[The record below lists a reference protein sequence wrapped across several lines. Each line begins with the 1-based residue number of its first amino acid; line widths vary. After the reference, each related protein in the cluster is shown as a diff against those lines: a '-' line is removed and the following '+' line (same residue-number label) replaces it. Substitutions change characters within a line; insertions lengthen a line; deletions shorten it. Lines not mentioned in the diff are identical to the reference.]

1 MPVGGDPITSQT
13 DLLTSVAQQGNI
25 PNVNVTEYLKG
36 AGGNHTEALRRLLRD
51 NGLQYSPQ
59 QEEAAHKAFGL
70 KVFSPEYIQNNKLSD
85 EERSKLQQEYTSIA
99 NSLNKG
105 KSREINTGN
114 WGGGFHGSTMSDA
127 EKMAQ
132 TKKLNELDDRIAKD
146 YELSTLMPNVKKIT
160 PSSIGPRS
168 LSSIK
173 NELQS
178 LNDESERLKET
189 GYKPATEP
197 SYVFGGAG
205 AGSAMTGFDL
215 SLMQDRAAEVEK
227 KKAEIKQKMDSEY
240 TEEPAVLSAQ
250 TAFLSSKAFNGGDRK
265 ESYVNA
271 RYLMNDRAA
280 KLKRQMDM
288 AIDDYKSTGSE
299 EDKAKIDNI
308 FSHIAEQSR
317 QIATGYSLADGVEK
331 YAQAAVKK
339 IDAEAQSIDR
349 AMPALKAQ
357 NPIFGLLGGDE
368 VSFVKSAAKQFVL
381 GWKNSAWSLDDML
394 NGKGQSYEKFLAN
407 EKSRGMAEA
416 DATMPAAYRGTPI
429 DAYVDV
435 DGQKFLVDGNGDIQ
449 GAVDKDFKDL
459 RIDVNN
465 EDDIQKKADAYEKN
479 RGQYEVHSGLTGGH
493 INVKKMIGAN
503 TSVALNMIPIIAT
516 SAAIASVPGGEMPA
530 VQYLGGIASSG
541 LMMFHQ
547 NFEDQLKVGKGF
559 NYAWNTAGMIT
570 LAQSLVEQGFGVETG
585 MGTAVAKSLKAKGLK
600 QELDGFIRAGMEA
613 PTFIR
618 KAYDAYGKYIVS
630 GVQENIEEEVQS
642 RQDAAFN
649 WTRNGI
655 DKQLDPLRVG
665 NTALSMLFSVGGL
678 EALSHIKGETD
689 GDRWKNGYIRALI
702 EPEGTTQ
709 VIDALE
715 KEGALTAR
723 EATIKKGILSG
734 SKKMFDGILADT
746 RLSTKNKQELLKMM
760 AERDRWRMAS
770 DNIEIGPGK
779 EKYMAKADEIDNKI
793 TEKWDLYNSQG
804 EAVDRNNPH
813 DNHELNDIT
822 DEDAAKSESAQPG
835 EASADGA
842 KQPGTAT
849 DAGTDSGKST
859 NPSTDQAGT
868 SAETVPK
875 TVPSTDNVPV
885 LEKTDAVG
893 KDVIPYSPA
902 PHRITF
908 YDTIGDNT
916 VVENDKGQ
924 EGVVK
929 VTEGGVVSVEYNNNQ
944 THELGN
950 LDDLSDKT
958 LDEFGLKV
966 KNVESMNSR
975 TYKVGNDIYVSD
987 DINNAIK
994 RDQDGNVVSVTLSKV
1009 EGGKVAKTEEFT
1021 GQQADNLAY
1030 QIVLDQF
1037 SKIQSDEGIRA
1048 IEEAIP
1054 TEKGSN
1060 VKNDNNGQKE
1070 DDGKSNETVTIGKT
1084 TYTKRGD
1091 RWVDSK
1097 GITASKEKVA
1107 EINQHLLPPAEVQY
1121 KGEKHVRVNGIW
1133 YNDVTDQKVSS
1144 DLKIKKLEKAL
1155 NNEKTDT
1162 NTSSETP
1169 KVEDVVQPGAKEN
1182 AASVPQ
1188 GEKAKQPINQDEIN
1202 AIESRLAQ
1210 PDNAKSSTT
1219 IESQA
1224 EAAERQA
1231 EVVSQQEEKNPE
1243 EVDAQVKDIDD
1254 AIDKIEEQLKEIPP
1268 VIIKHE
1274 ESKLSLSGLTA
1285 EQQDA
1290 AEAKRV
1296 KETALSPKEKNLQNL
1311 VEAINDYEA
1320 LAEGARGKA
1329 TAKGNTIF
1337 NKALEAAAALGYT
1350 IKRFKSRDKTY
1361 VSVFNKDGSRINSLA
1376 NNFKEQNYKSITPNR
1391 DRGLISNR
1399 SQEVID
1405 LFKKLWLEG
1414 ASSSMPIVYGVTLSN
1429 AQKKIVFQDVADGI
1443 PSNGAEAL
1451 LNQIEKSI
1459 KDGFIVFHD
1468 KHLGDMAVNVDDFL
1482 NDKEAEPKPV
1492 PKAEEKPATQN
1503 NNEEAPFQIKEDPN
1517 VKKARI
1523 LYEAAQKRLN
1533 DVESRIAKDQAEQ
1546 TDMFGGNK
1554 PQGKLFIDT
1563 KAEIKRVLNDL
1574 RKQVKDAKDALD
1586 RAKVRAEEE
1595 ANKAQGQQSLFQAIK
1610 KLFVGEKM
1618 SPIGIKT
1625 FNQLIDNLNKSVG
1638 NVFGGVLTGK
1648 EYAQAVKDK
1657 AGRDISTIK
1666 GIVYG
1671 FVGNDGKVYIN
1682 GDRINAN
1689 TPVHEYGHVWISFTK
1704 NSAPDVYQRGL
1715 KLADKSSY
1723 LIKLLGQGKTSA
1735 YADLIKKYNEG
1746 DKAPLLEEA
1755 LAWAIGD
1762 EGEKLVKSVKGEF
1775 VQWLHDLWENIKSV
1789 FGGALTDFPVKE
1801 LQNLTFKQ
1809 FTSIVARQL
1818 VSGTPITSNALEE
1831 SVILRKVNNYAR
1843 EIVAGRSTL
1852 KRLPPGAEQGRIEGG
1867 IHNVAASII
1876 SGRSRE
1882 TDTGAREDSAENAGR
1897 RVKEQSQRLEVYAK
1911 SQGIWVE
1918 PEDLVD
1924 KFGKIFKGGSESTI
1938 HLNGDGYVTKVN
1950 NLSFYGQEDGNL
1962 LDFFDRIAIHNHL
1975 FPTTKY
1981 TLVGFTN
1988 DLGGL
1993 MAIVRQP
2000 FIANAVPTHFND
2012 TTPYMHK
2019 LGFKGAYGTYY
2030 NDNYIV
2036 RDLHQDNILTGED
2049 GLLYV
2054 IDPAIRLN
2062 NQARFG
2068 GKMVAGDIDI
2078 PDEPIAQE
2086 DAKLQKGEF
2095 NINVNGTPA
2104 TVKPLPYGVDVV
2116 NGFYSPL
2123 EKTLAETKVDKLSV
2137 KQWIDKFGKGEEA
2150 KWTGLTDWLAQQ
2162 QGSVSKADIQQ
2173 YLKDNRIQVVEVVN
2187 SGKSEKYYQ
2196 LVEEQKNASRE
2207 LDILE
2212 SDLDN
2217 WSDENYKE
2225 SRDKKYEL
2233 NDKIKELSNQIKEE
2247 ESKTKDTKFENYQLE
2262 GEKENYKEVLVT
2274 MPAPETGAIPDLP
2287 KDWGAYLRKGVYEVE
2302 NASGEVVAKDAD
2314 IDKAIAKAQPFVPQ
2328 RKKTNRGEFKSSH
2341 FDEPNILVHLRMNTR
2356 VDAEG
2361 KKVLFLEEVQSD
2373 WGQQGKKSGFANTE
2387 QISKLRDEE
2396 TKLRDS
2402 VKKNKGE
2409 ITADTPDDVYNKIRN
2424 ENKLLEEQIYAI
2436 QTKITDLQSK
2446 STPSAPFVT
2455 DTNAW
2460 TKLGLKVALKEA
2472 VKQGADKIAWT
2483 TGEQQNDRYDLSKQ
2497 VDWINAEKTNKGDY
2511 KIEVGH
2517 KDNRPMETQYLKENE
2532 LEANLGK
2539 ELATKIINDGGG
2551 MYRGLD
2557 LKVGGKGMK
2566 GFYGSPAEGSLGIVG
2581 NVAKSLFKQEPKIT
2595 EIQIKEGDISK
2606 GRFIHPTITDAGYGM
2621 VRDSRN
2627 NNEEI
2632 YSPNNNITDV
2642 KKWIENKMSNKEN
2655 RGDLFSIQHSIG
2667 ITPELRAE
2675 VSQGLPQF
2683 QVKDEI
2689 DAREDKTRKQVNKER
2704 VDNAMSKVRDAFNE
2718 MKILGAI
2725 NDPRVNAARQAK
2737 LIDALFRLAVAKGIQ
2752 LKDDI
2757 VAMIKEQYKN
2767 VSNYQAHAM
2776 ARTIQAYVE
2785 AYNKPDLD
2793 KNITRDLVE
2802 NGLDIDS
2809 AITFLD
2815 NRYKNDTA
2823 NRPAILKYINDL
2835 KAKKAY
2841 YESFTE
2847 PIEAKSRKE
2856 FLDKLG
2862 ALLAQYKNIATE
2874 FREADITG
2882 HYEGIDP
2889 NILVPDINGSVIH
2902 AAQFIQAQHDAYVNE
2917 YGGRTKDFIMAIADY
2932 LNGPAGKDS
2941 IYAETITN
2949 GVIYFIAELQASGSK
2964 YTTTKYYEDL
2974 RAELVKGLADKR
2986 SAFGRALAMGTKEK
3000 DPIFKERLSKIEEF
3014 KNNLDED
3021 IDDEDLD
3028 EDTHQETADFVNYVK
3043 GEEEQDRKHRKMDS
3057 SVSKAA
3063 GKNLKTMGAEV
3074 VSAVREAVKKCK

>member
-317 QIATGYSLADGVEK
+317 QIAIGYSLADGVEK

-516 SAAIASVPGGEMPA
+516 SAAIAAVPGGEATA

-630 GVQENIEEEVQS
+630 GLQENAEEEVQS

-678 EALSHIKGETD
+678 EAITHIKGDTD
-689 GDRWKNGYIRALI
+689 ASRWHNGYIRALI
-702 EPEGTTQ
+702 EPEGTNE

-715 KEGALTAR
+715 KEGALTSR
-723 EATIKKGILSG
+723 EATIKKGIISG

-746 RLSTKNKQELLKMM
+746 RLTTKNKQELLKMM

-804 EAVDRNNPH
+804 EAVDRDNPH
-813 DNHELNDIT
+813 DNHELNNIT

-849 DAGTDSGKST
+849 DAGTDSGKPT

-875 TVPSTDNVPV
+875 TVPSTDNVSV

-893 KDVIPYSPA
+893 TAVVPYSPA

-916 VVENDKGQ
+916 VVENEKGQ
-924 EGVVK
+924 EGVIK

-1037 SKIQSDEGIRA
+1037 SKIQSHEGIRA

-1060 VKNDNNGQKE
+1060 VENDNNTKE
-1070 DDGKSNETVTIGKT
+1070 TSNRRSNETVTIGKA

-1091 RWVDSK
+1091 QWIDSK
-1097 GITASKEKVA
+1097 GFVASKEKIA
-1107 EINQHLLPPAEVQY
+1107 EINKYLLPMADVYYQ
-1121 KGEKHVRVNGIW
+1121 GEKHVRVNGVW
-1133 YNDVTDQKVSS
+1133 YNDVTDKKVSS

-1155 NNEKTDT
+1155 NEKTDS
-1162 NTSSETP
+1162 NTTTETP
-1169 KVEDVVQPGAKEN
+1169 KVENVVQPSAKEN

-1188 GEKAKQPINQDEIN
+1188 GEKAKQQLANKSQEEFAQYLQNNHSDNLSQEQIYKLLTVRPELRERMLNESPEEWAKIFEKNPDYRQQAYNVDNNKEMRGNSNPAWTGISIGETTNQETDGRHKGYVTLGVDSAREMGKNLEQTFKDLYKRLKDAGYNGHLKMPSTFSDLLTRFDNVVIHGATKGDVSLALPIIEQYFKEKGLAVEGTKTGIDAKDSSGKETSHTNLLAEKVKNKQLTKESINEDEIN

-1210 PDNAKSSTT
+1210 PDNAKSAAT

-1231 EVVSQQEEKNPE
+1231 EIVSQQEEKTPE

-1274 ESKLSLSGLTA
+1274 EGKLSLSGLTA

-1329 TAKGNTIF
+1329 TAKGNTLF
-1337 NKALEAAAALGYT
+1337 AKALEAAAALGYT
-1350 IKRFKSRDKTY
+1350 LKRFKSRDKTY
-1361 VSVFNKDGSRINSLA
+1361 VSVFDKDGSRINSLA
-1376 NNFKEQNYKSITPNR
+1376 NNFKEQNYKSITTNR

-1414 ASSSMPIVYGVTLSN
+1414 ASSSMPIVYGVALSN

-1546 TDMFGGNK
+1546 TDMFGDKN

-1563 KAEIKRVLNDL
+1563 KAEIKRVLYDL

-1993 MAIVRQP
+1993 LAIVRQP

-2049 GLLYV
+2049 GRLYV

-2086 DAKLQKGEF
+2086 EAKLQKGEF
-2095 NINVNGTPA
+2095 NINVNGTPT
-2104 TVKPLPYGVDVV
+2104 TVKPLPEGVDVV
-2116 NGFYSPL
+2116 NGFYSNT
-2123 EKTLAETKVDKLSV
+2123 EKAIVQVGDSKMTGGKWISTLLS
-2137 KQWIDKFGKGEEA
+2137 KGANKEEMH
-2150 KWTGLTDWLAQQ
+2150 WTGLEGYLKDNANK
-2162 QGSVSKADIQQ
+2162 SVSKADIQK
-2173 YLKDNRIQVVEVVN
+2173 YLKENRISVVEVVKGEN
-2187 SGKSEKYYQ
+2187 KNWEQTQKNTWVKRQSGKRKITITETGGKFYAEPSYTKFVQ
-2196 LVEEQKNASRE
+2196 AFNSLEEAQSHY
-2207 LDILE
+2207 
-2212 SDLDN
+2212 DN
-2217 WSDENYKE
+2217 IEGYA
-2225 SRDKKYEL
+2225 
-2233 NDKIKELSNQIKEE
+2233 
-2247 ESKTKDTKFENYQLE
+2247 TDTKYHDKQLE
-2262 GEKENYKEVLVT
+2262 GQKENYKEVLVT
-2274 MPAPETGAIPDLP
+2274 MPNKEVNISDFVDKNADYIIE
-2287 KDWGAYLRKGVYEVE
+2287 AY
-2302 NASGEVVAKDAD
+2302 
-2314 IDKAIAKAQPFVPQ
+2314 Q
-2328 RKKTNRGEFKSSH
+2328 
-2341 FDEPNILVHLRMNTR
+2341 
-2356 VDAEG
+2356 
-2361 KKVLFLEEVQSD
+2361 
-2373 WGQQGKKSGFANTE
+2373 KSG
-2387 QISKLRDEE
+2387 KL
-2396 TKLRDS
+2396 
-2402 VKKNKGE
+2402 
-2409 ITADTPDDVYNKIRN
+2409 
-2424 ENKLLEEQIYAI
+2424 
-2436 QTKITDLQSK
+2436 
-2446 STPSAPFVT
+2446 
-2455 DTNAW
+2455 
-2460 TKLGLKVALKEA
+2460 
-2472 VKQGADKIAWT
+2472 
-2483 TGEQQNDRYDLSKQ
+2483 
-2497 VDWINAEKTNKGDY
+2497 
-2511 KIEVGH
+2511 KIEC
-2517 KDNRPMETQYLKENE
+2517 P
-2532 LEANLGK
+2532 
-2539 ELATKIINDGGG
+2539 
-2551 MYRGLD
+2551 
-2557 LKVGGKGMK
+2557 
-2566 GFYGSPAEGSLGIVG
+2566 
-2581 NVAKSLFKQEPKIT
+2581 
-2595 EIQIKEGDISK
+2595 
-2606 GRFIHPTITDAGYGM
+2606 
-2621 VRDSRN
+2621 
-2627 NNEEI
+2627 
-2632 YSPNNNITDV
+2632 
-2642 KKWIENKMSNKEN
+2642 
-2655 RGDLFSIQHSIG
+2655 
-2667 ITPELRAE
+2667 
-2675 VSQGLPQF
+2675 
-2683 QVKDEI
+2683 
-2689 DAREDKTRKQVNKER
+2689 
-2704 VDNAMSKVRDAFNE
+2704 
-2718 MKILGAI
+2718 
-2725 NDPRVNAARQAK
+2725 
-2737 LIDALFRLAVAKGIQ
+2737 
-2752 LKDDI
+2752 
-2757 VAMIKEQYKN
+2757 
-2767 VSNYQAHAM
+2767 
-2776 ARTIQAYVE
+2776 
-2785 AYNKPDLD
+2785 
-2793 KNITRDLVE
+2793 
-2802 NGLDIDS
+2802 
-2809 AITFLD
+2809 
-2815 NRYKNDTA
+2815 
-2823 NRPAILKYINDL
+2823 
-2835 KAKKAY
+2835 
-2841 YESFTE
+2841 
-2847 PIEAKSRKE
+2847 
-2856 FLDKLG
+2856 
-2862 ALLAQYKNIATE
+2862 
-2874 FREADITG
+2874 
-2882 HYEGIDP
+2882 
-2889 NILVPDINGSVIH
+2889 
-2902 AAQFIQAQHDAYVNE
+2902 
-2917 YGGRTKDFIMAIADY
+2917 
-2932 LNGPAGKDS
+2932 
-2941 IYAETITN
+2941 
-2949 GVIYFIAELQASGSK
+2949 
-2964 YTTTKYYEDL
+2964 
-2974 RAELVKGLADKR
+2974 
-2986 SAFGRALAMGTKEK
+2986 
-3000 DPIFKERLSKIEEF
+3000 
-3014 KNNLDED
+3014 
-3021 IDDEDLD
+3021 
-3028 EDTHQETADFVNYVK
+3028 
-3043 GEEEQDRKHRKMDS
+3043 
-3057 SVSKAA
+3057 
-3063 GKNLKTMGAEV
+3063 
-3074 VSAVREAVKKCK
+3074 